1 MKRTKNG
8 KAKKNTLTLGKQT
21 VRSLTEEKL
30 EVVEGGDPPK
40 TCYSDAAYS
49 CCAMN

>member
-8 KAKKNTLTLGKQT
+8 KAKEKALILGKQT

-30 EVVEGGDPPK
+30 SVVDGGWIPQ
-40 TCYSDAAYS
+40 TCFSDEWYS
-49 CCAMN
+49 CCA